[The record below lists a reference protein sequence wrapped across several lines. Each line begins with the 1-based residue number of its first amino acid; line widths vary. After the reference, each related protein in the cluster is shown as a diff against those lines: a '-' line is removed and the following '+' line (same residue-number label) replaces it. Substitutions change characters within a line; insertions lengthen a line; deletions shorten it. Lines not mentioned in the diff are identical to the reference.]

1 MIRESLRF
9 NYQSGVWNKY
19 PSMFVM
25 PNCTQT
31 QWEFMNWMWDEW
43 SGITAEKKDPK
54 ATPQDKNDHFME
66 ALGRV
71 ELSGVTFTEPRK
83 EVMKVAR
90 SSVVEESIY

>member
-1 MIRESLRF
+1 
-9 NYQSGVWNKY
+9 
-19 PSMFVM
+19 
-25 PNCTQT
+25 
-31 QWEFMNWMWDEW
+31 
-43 SGITAEKKDPK
+43 
-54 ATPQDKNDHFME
+54 ME